1 MADYY
6 PLIARAVTGLEKST
20 GEARRALYER
30 ARVALVT
37 QLRGVVPALSESDI
51 TRERLALEEA
61 IRKVEGEAARRS
73 RSDAPAPEPAPP
85 SPPPPPP
92 PPRPTPPTAEPK
104 PFMPGPSAYPPQSP
118 YQPSSDHPA
127 VPERPFTQE
136 EERQESQPRAA
147 SPPEPR
153 APEPSPRIEPV
164 MPGRTGSQAPGDR
177 SSMFD
182 QALKGFREVVA
193 GDRDHPGAADGE
205 GSKPPRGDEF
215 AGQPPASSDRERIE
229 PQFPM
234 AGLGPARRE
243 PAALKAVHARQDAG
257 EPPRT
262 PPPPQPS
269 PSDVFE
275 EPQEDSRLRP
285 GMRGVVWKIAAIA
298 LVVALGVAAAFA
310 YKNSDKIVAYY
321 QSMRGPATQAAKDT
335 TQARPKIS
343 DRIGS
348 AGQQDSATPNAAG
361 TAVAQRVVLY
371 EQQPNTTERK
381 QYIGSVIW
389 RTEMGSSGPGS
400 PPDLALKADVEIPE
414 RQLRMTW
421 TMRRNADAALPASHT
436 IEILFNPAPG
446 FPPGG
451 IADMANVLMEQ
462 ADHSSGVPLNGIRV
476 KAAPGFFLVGLS
488 AVPADVQRNT
498 TLLKERPWLD
508 IAIIYN
514 DGNRAL
520 LALEKGVPGDRVF
533 GDAFKAWGQ

>member
-1 MADYY
+1 
-6 PLIARAVTGLEKST
+6 
-20 GEARRALYER
+20 
-30 ARVALVT
+30 
-37 QLRGVVPALSESDI
+37 
-51 TRERLALEEA
+51 
-61 IRKVEGEAARRS
+61 
-73 RSDAPAPEPAPP
+73 
-85 SPPPPPP
+85 
-92 PPRPTPPTAEPK
+92 
-104 PFMPGPSAYPPQSP
+104 
-118 YQPSSDHPA
+118 
-127 VPERPFTQE
+127 
-136 EERQESQPRAA
+136 
-147 SPPEPR
+147 
-153 APEPSPRIEPV
+153 
-164 MPGRTGSQAPGDR
+164 
-177 SSMFD
+177 
-182 QALKGFREVVA
+182 
-193 GDRDHPGAADGE
+193 
-205 GSKPPRGDEF
+205 
-215 AGQPPASSDRERIE
+215 
-229 PQFPM
+229 
-234 AGLGPARRE
+234 
-243 PAALKAVHARQDAG
+243 
-257 EPPRT
+257 
-262 PPPPQPS
+262 
-269 PSDVFE
+269 
-275 EPQEDSRLRP
+275 
-285 GMRGVVWKIAAIA
+285 MRGVVWKIAAIA

-533 GDAFKAWGQ
+533 ADAFKAWGQ